1 MKLMSQLKLFNKS
14 FCAISC
20 LIVFQNVYAVEGGV
34 GRPIT
39 GMQVQPLNGL
49 LPIQEG
55 GVLTYSSIYYDGKF
69 ERSRNAPIV
78 GELTGGLD
86 YAISYNMLN
95 GVFVWNTSEKWSL
108 ATTIGI
114 PIQHTKIDAYLNNL
128 QFEDSSTKIGDAMFS
143 PLMVNYHL
151 NPIMHALF
159 GVSIYAPTG
168 SYDASKLSNAGQNT
182 WTFVPNIAFTTI
194 LPKMNAEITTNIAY
208 ELYTKNDVTDYT
220 NGDIFRFDVLGL
232 KRFGELGGD
241 GLGLGAVFGYIE
253 QTTDDEGLLADRLNG
268 FKGRALGAGP
278 ILTYDKKISK
288 TSAISASLRGIYE
301 FDVKNRPEGEAY
313 QFSLNYQ
320 Y

>member
-1 MKLMSQLKLFNKS
+1 MYKLSLTILLSTFY
-14 FCAISC
+14 I
-20 LIVFQNVYAVEGGV
+20 QNALAVEGGI

-49 LPIQEG
+49 LPTEEG
-55 GVLTYSSIYYDGKF
+55 GVLTLSSIYYNGNF
-69 ERSRNAPIV
+69 ERSRNVPIA

-86 YAISYNMLN
+86 YGVSYNMLN
-95 GVFVWNTSEKWSL
+95 GVFIWNTSEKWSL
-108 ATTIGI
+108 ATTVGI
-114 PIQHTKIDAYLNNL
+114 PIQHTKIHAYLSNRE
-128 QFEDSSTKIGDAMFS
+128 FEDSSTKIGDAMFS

-151 NPIMHALF
+151 NPIMHTLF

-182 WTFVPNIAFTTI
+182 WTFVPNFAFTTI
-194 LPKMNAEITTNIAY
+194 LPKMNAEITTNMAY
-208 ELYTKNDVTDYT
+208 EFYTKNDATDYT
-220 NGDIFRFDVLGL
+220 NGDIFRLDLLGL
-232 KRFGELGGD
+232 KRFGEVGGD

-253 QTTDDEGLLADRLNG
+253 QTTDDEGRLADRLNG

-278 ILTYDKKISK
+278 ILTYDKKLSK
-288 TSAISASLRGIYE
+288 TSGISASLRGVYE

-313 QFSLNYQ
+313 QFSINYQ